1 MSLLPELWALLS
13 CTYKHFAPT
22 ALAEF
27 CTNQPVTAM
36 TPQSNFM
43 VLAPIIPE
51 RETEL
56 WRLLDSMNLGPG
68 QVDPNNALLPFAE
81 FHPLHFARFVI
92 LDDKTTE
99 DIRVYGLAPRQYPL
113 YLAFLG
119 DVDGDAN
126 AFLSKLVERA
136 GEGLAR
142 IFSCCEGFSADTDL
156 LTWMKQRHAPAI
168 AAYVNWRGR
177 AVRQIR
183 EEAALYDALQN
194 YIEQNAA
201 AFQGLPPRELHE
213 KLRSFVN
220 AEKSAGRLTLSNES
234 PTPIGWQ
241 IRNVLHMIGM
251 PLLVLIVSPLLI
263 LLAPFYIIALRRL
276 EKTDPEVCPSVD
288 QKHSENLS
296 RIEDHDVTNQFS
308 AMGSLKPGLVRLL
321 TTVGV
326 LKAVNY
332 GARHFTRP
340 GRLGRIRS
348 IHFAR
353 WVFVAGTERMIFCSN
368 YDGSVES
375 YMDDFINKTG
385 FGLNASFS
393 NGIGYPRTN
402 WLVRD
407 GCIDERNY
415 KEYLRRH
422 TLPTQVWYKAYP
434 GMTAA
439 DLERHTRIRLG
450 LEILSMTDEQ
460 AREWVA
466 LL

>member
-1 MSLLPELWALLS
+1 
-13 CTYKHFAPT
+13 
-22 ALAEF
+22 
-27 CTNQPVTAM
+27 M

-51 RETEL
+51 RESEL
-56 WRLLDSMNLGPG
+56 RELLDSMNRGPG
-68 QVDPNNALLPFAE
+68 QVDPGNSLLPFAE
-81 FHPLHFARFVI
+81 FDTLHFARFII
-92 LDDKTTE
+92 LDDKTTG
-99 DIRVYGLAPRQYPL
+99 DVRVYGLTPRIYPL

-126 AFLSKLVERA
+126 AFLGKLIKHA
-136 GEGLAR
+136 GGGLR
-142 IFSCCEGFSADTDL
+142 KIFSCCQGFGPDTDL
-156 LTWMKQRHAPAI
+156 LDWMKQHDAPPI

-177 AVRQIR
+177 TVRQIR
-183 EEAALYDALQN
+183 EEAALYDALEN
-194 YIEQNAA
+194 YIESQAA
-201 AFQGLPPRELHE
+201 GLNGLSPRELHD
-213 KLRSFVN
+213 KLRNFVN
-220 AEKSAGRLTLSNES
+220 AEQSAGRLTLSKQS

-241 IRNVLHMIGM
+241 IKNLAHMIGF
-251 PLLVLIVSPLLI
+251 PLLGLLLSPVLLVA
-263 LLAPFYIIALRRL
+263 APFYIFALRRL
-276 EKTDPEVCPSVD
+276 EKSDPVVCPTAD
-288 QKHSENLS
+288 QKYSENLS
-296 RIEDHDVTNQFS
+296 SFEDHDVTNQFS

-326 LKAVNY
+326 LKIVNY
-332 GARHFTRP
+332 GARHITRP

-353 WVFVAGTERMIFCSN
+353 WVFVAGRERMIFCSN

-407 GCIDERNY
+407 GCVDERDY

-422 TLPTQVWYKAYP
+422 TLPSQVWYKAYP
-434 GMTAA
+434 GLSAV
-439 DLERHTRIRLG
+439 DLERNTRIRQG
-450 LEILSMTDEQ
+450 LEMSSMTDEQ

>member
-1 MSLLPELWALLS
+1 
-13 CTYKHFAPT
+13 
-22 ALAEF
+22 
-27 CTNQPVTAM
+27 M
-36 TPQSNFM
+36 TPQSTFM
-43 VLAPIIPE
+43 VVAPIIPE
-51 RETEL
+51 REREL
-56 WRLLDSMNLGPG
+56 RQLLDSMNRGPG
-68 QVDPNNALLPFAE
+68 EVDPDNALLPFGE
-81 FHPLHFARFVI
+81 FDTLHFARFII
-92 LDDKTTE
+92 LNDKTTE
-99 DIRVYGLAPRQYPL
+99 DVRVYGLKPRSYPL

-126 AFLSKLVERA
+126 AFLGKLIKRA
-136 GEGLAR
+136 GKGLGN
-142 IFSCCEGFSADTDL
+142 IFSCCQGFGWDTDL
-156 LTWMKQRHAPAI
+156 LAWMKQHDAPAI
-168 AAYVNWRGR
+168 AVYVNWRGR
-177 AVRQIR
+177 TVRQIR
-183 EEAALYDALQN
+183 EEAALYDALDN
-194 YIEQNAA
+194 YIERKTPS
-201 AFQGLPPRELHE
+201 FQGLPPREVHE

-220 AEKSAGRLTLSNES
+220 TEKSAGLLSLSNQS
-234 PTPIGWQ
+234 PTPFGWQ
-241 IRNVLHMIGM
+241 IRNLLHMIGWPM
-251 PLLVLIVSPLLI
+251 LVLLLSPLL
-263 LLAPFYIIALRRL
+263 LVLAPFYIFALRRL
-276 EKTDPEVCPSVD
+276 EKTDPVVCPIVD
-288 QKHSENLS
+288 QEHSENLS
-296 RIEDHDVTNQFS
+296 SFEDHDVTNQFS

-321 TTVGV
+321 TTIAV
-326 LKAVNY
+326 LKTVNY
-332 GARHFTRP
+332 GARHITRP

-353 WVFVAGTERMIFCSN
+353 WVFVAGRERMIFCSN

-434 GMTAA
+434 GLTAV
-439 DLERHTRIRLG
+439 DLERNTRIRQG
-450 LEILSMTDEQ
+450 LERSSMTEEQ

>member
-1 MSLLPELWALLS
+1 
-13 CTYKHFAPT
+13 
-22 ALAEF
+22 
-27 CTNQPVTAM
+27 M

-56 WRLLDSMNLGPG
+56 RQLLDSMNRGSG
-68 QVDPNNALLPFAE
+68 QVDPNNTLLPFAE
-81 FHPLHFARFVI
+81 FDTLHFARFII

-99 DIRVYGLAPRQYPL
+99 DVRVYGLTPRSYPL

-126 AFLSKLVERA
+126 AFLGKLIKRA
-136 GEGLAR
+136 GEGLR
-142 IFSCCEGFSADTDL
+142 KVFSCCHGFAPDADL
-156 LTWMKQRHAPAI
+156 LAWMKQHDAPAI
-168 AAYVNWRGR
+168 AAYVNFRGR
-177 AVRQIR
+177 TVRQIR
-183 EEAALYDALQN
+183 EEAALYDALQDHVGKHATSF
-194 YIEQNAA
+194 E
-201 AFQGLPPRELHE
+201 GLPPRELHE
-213 KLRSFVN
+213 RLQSFVS
-220 AEKSAGRLTLSNES
+220 AEKSVGRLTLSKES
-234 PTPIGWQ
+234 PTPLGWQ
-241 IRNVLHMIGM
+241 IRNVLHMIGF
-251 PLLVLIVSPLLI
+251 PLLSLLLSPLLLVI
-263 LLAPFYIIALRRL
+263 APFYIFVLRRL
-276 EKTDPEVCPSVD
+276 EKTDPLVCPTAD
-288 QKHSENLS
+288 QKHSEDLS

-308 AMGSLKPGLVRLL
+308 AMGSLKPGLVRRL
-321 TTVGV
+321 TTMLV
-326 LKAVNY
+326 LKTVNY
-332 GARHFTRP
+332 GARHITRP

-353 WVFVAGTERMIFCSN
+353 WVFVAGRERMIFCSN

-402 WLVRD
+402 WLVLD
-407 GCIDERNY
+407 GCVDERNY

-434 GMTAA
+434 GLTAV
-439 DLERHTRIRLG
+439 DLERNTRIRQA
-450 LEILSMTDEQ
+450 IQKAPMTDEQ
-460 AREWVA
+460 TREWIA

>member
-1 MSLLPELWALLS
+1 
-13 CTYKHFAPT
+13 
-22 ALAEF
+22 
-27 CTNQPVTAM
+27 
-36 TPQSNFM
+36 
-43 VLAPIIPE
+43 
-51 RETEL
+51 
-56 WRLLDSMNLGPG
+56 MNHGPG

-81 FHPLHFARFVI
+81 FETLHFARFVI

-99 DIRVYGLAPRQYPL
+99 DIRVYGLMPRTYPL

-126 AFLSKLVERA
+126 AFLGKLIKRA
-136 GEGLAR
+136 GKGLR
-142 IFSCCEGFSADTDL
+142 KIFSCCQGFAPDTDL
-156 LTWMKQRHAPAI
+156 LDWMKQHDAPAI

-177 AVRQIR
+177 TVRQIR
-183 EEAALYDALQN
+183 EEAALYDGLEN
-194 YIEQNAA
+194 YVDRNHATLH
-201 AFQGLPPRELHE
+201 GLRPRELHE
-213 KLRSFVN
+213 KLRTLVN
-220 AEKSAGRLTLSNES
+220 AEQSAGRITLSKEG

-241 IRNVLHMIGM
+241 IKNLLHMIGF
-251 PLLVLIVSPLLI
+251 PLMGLLLSPLL
-263 LLAPFYIIALRRL
+263 LVAAPFYIFALRRL
-276 EKTDPEVCPSVD
+276 EKTDPEVCPTAD

-296 RIEDHDVTNQFS
+296 SFEDHDVTNQFS

-326 LKAVNY
+326 LKTVNY
-332 GARHFTRP
+332 GARHITRP

-353 WVFVAGTERMIFCSN
+353 WVFVAGRERMIFCSN

-422 TLPTQVWYKAYP
+422 TLPSQVWYKAYP
-434 GMTAA
+434 GLSAI
-439 DLERHTRIRLG
+439 DLERNTRIRQG
-450 LEILSMTDEQ
+450 LERSSMTDEE
-460 AREWVA
+460 ARDWVA

>member
-1 MSLLPELWALLS
+1 
-13 CTYKHFAPT
+13 
-22 ALAEF
+22 
-27 CTNQPVTAM
+27 M

-43 VLAPIIPE
+43 VLAPIDPK
-51 RETEL
+51 REMEL
-56 WRLLDSMNLGPG
+56 RQLLDSMNRAPG
-68 QVDPNNALLPFAE
+68 QVNPNNDLIPFTE
-81 FHPLHFARFVI
+81 LDTLHFARLII

-99 DIRVYGLAPRQYPL
+99 DVRVYGLAPRNYPL

-119 DVDGDAN
+119 DVDGDPN
-126 AFLSKLVERA
+126 AFLGNLTKRA
-136 GEGLAR
+136 GKGLGR
-142 IFSCCEGFSADTDL
+142 IFSCCEGFTVGTDL
-156 LTWMKQRHAPAI
+156 LEWMKQHNASAI

-177 AVRQIR
+177 TVRQIR
-183 EEAALYDALQN
+183 EEAALYEALES
-194 YIEQNAA
+194 YIEKNAA
-201 AFQGLPPRELHE
+201 RFRDLAPQELHAR
-213 KLRSFVN
+213 LQSFVGV
-220 AEKSAGRLTLSNES
+220 EKSAGRLSLSEES
-234 PTPIGWQ
+234 PTPVRWQ
-241 IRNVLHMIGM
+241 IRNLLHMIGL
-251 PLLVLIVSPLLI
+251 PLLVLIASPLLI
-263 LLAPFYIIALRRL
+263 LVAPFYIIALRRL
-276 EKTDPEVCPSVD
+276 EKTDPEVCPTAD

-296 RIEDHDVTNQFS
+296 RFEDHDVTNQFS

-321 TTVGV
+321 TTIVV
-326 LKAVNY
+326 LKTVNY
-332 GARHFTRP
+332 GARHITRP

-353 WVFVAGTERMIFCSN
+353 WVFVAGRERMIFCSN

-393 NGIGYPRTN
+393 NGIGYPNTN
-402 WLVRD
+402 WLVLD

-434 GMTAA
+434 GLTAV
-439 DLERHTRIRLG
+439 DLERNTRVRRG
-450 LEILSMTDEQ
+450 LEARSISDEQ

>member
-1 MSLLPELWALLS
+1 
-13 CTYKHFAPT
+13 
-22 ALAEF
+22 
-27 CTNQPVTAM
+27 M

-51 RETEL
+51 RESEL
-56 WRLLDSMNLGPG
+56 RELLDSMNRGPG
-68 QVDPNNALLPFAE
+68 QVDPNNSLLPFAE
-81 FHPLHFARFVI
+81 FDTLHFARFII

-99 DIRVYGLAPRQYPL
+99 DVRVYGLAPRTYPL

-126 AFLSKLVERA
+126 AFLGKLIKRA
-136 GEGLAR
+136 GEGLKK
-142 IFSCCEGFSADTDL
+142 IFSCCDGFGPDTDL
-156 LTWMKQRHAPAI
+156 LYWMKQHDAPAI
-168 AAYVNWRGR
+168 AVYVNWRGR
-177 AVRQIR
+177 TVRQIR
-183 EEAALYDALQN
+183 EEAALYDAVEN
-194 YIEQNAA
+194 YIETHAA
-201 AFQGLPPRELHE
+201 DFDGLAPRELHD

-220 AEKSAGRLTLSNES
+220 AEQSAGRLTLSKQS
-234 PTPIGWQ
+234 PTPIGWL
-241 IRNVLHMIGM
+241 IKNLAHMIGF
-251 PLLVLIVSPLLI
+251 PLLGLLLSPVLLVA
-263 LLAPFYIIALRRL
+263 APFYVFALRRL
-276 EKTDPEVCPSVD
+276 EKNDPVVCPTVD
-288 QKHSENLS
+288 QKYSENLS
-296 RIEDHDVTNQFS
+296 SFEDRDVTNQFS

-326 LKAVNY
+326 LKTVNY
-332 GARHFTRP
+332 GARHITRP

-353 WVFVAGTERMIFCSN
+353 WVFVAGRERMIFCSN

-407 GCIDERNY
+407 GCVDERDY

-422 TLPTQVWYKAYP
+422 TLPSQVWYKAYP
-434 GMTAA
+434 GLSAV
-439 DLERHTRIRLG
+439 DLERNTRTRQG
-450 LEILSMTDEQ
+450 LEISSLTDEQ

>member
-1 MSLLPELWALLS
+1 
-13 CTYKHFAPT
+13 
-22 ALAEF
+22 
-27 CTNQPVTAM
+27 M

-56 WRLLDSMNLGPG
+56 RQLLDSMNLGPG
-68 QVDPNNALLPFAE
+68 QVDPNNALLPFAQ
-81 FHPLHFARFVI
+81 FDTLHFARFVI

-99 DIRVYGLAPRQYPL
+99 DVRVYGLPPRSYPL

-119 DVDGDAN
+119 DVDGDAE
-126 AFLSKLVERA
+126 AFLGKLIKRA
-136 GEGLAR
+136 GEGLGKL
-142 IFSCCEGFSADTDL
+142 FSCCQGFTSDADL
-156 LTWMKQRHAPAI
+156 RAWMKQHDAPAI

-177 AVRQIR
+177 TVRQIR

-194 YIEQNAA
+194 YIEEHAA
-201 AFQGLPPRELHE
+201 TLQGLPPRQVHE
-213 KLRSFVN
+213 KLQSFVN
-220 AEKSAGRLTLSNES
+220 AEKSGGRLTLSKES
-234 PTPIGWQ
+234 PTPVGWQ
-241 IRNVLHMIGM
+241 IRNLLHMIGF
-251 PLLVLIVSPLLI
+251 PLLTVLLSPLLL
-263 LLAPFYIIALRRL
+263 LLAPFYIVALRRL
-276 EKTDPEVCPSVD
+276 EKTDPEVCPTAD
-288 QKHSENLS
+288 QKHSDDLS
-296 RIEDHDVTNQFS
+296 HFEDHDVTNQFS
-308 AMGSLKPGLVRLL
+308 AMGSLKPGLVRFL
-321 TTVGV
+321 TTSAV
-326 LKAVNY
+326 LKTVNY
-332 GARHFTRP
+332 GARHITRP

-353 WVFVAGTERMIFCSN
+353 WVFVAGRERMIFFSN

-422 TLPTQVWYKAYP
+422 TLPSQVWYKAYP
-434 GMTAA
+434 GLTAV
-439 DLERHTRIRLG
+439 DLEKHTRIREG
-450 LEILSMTDEQ
+450 LEKSSMAEEQ
-460 AREWVA
+460 AREWLA

>member
-1 MSLLPELWALLS
+1 MRCLS
-13 CTYKHFAPT
+13 KAP
-22 ALAEF
+22 
-27 CTNQPVTAM
+27 M

-51 RETEL
+51 REAEL
-56 WRLLDSMNLGPG
+56 RQLLDSMNRGPG
-68 QVDPNNALLPFAE
+68 QIDPNNALLPFAE
-81 FHPLHFARFVI
+81 FDTLHFARFVV

-99 DIRVYGLAPRQYPL
+99 DVRVYGLTPRTYPL

-119 DVDGDAN
+119 DVDGNAN
-126 AFLSKLVERA
+126 AFLGKLIKRA
-136 GEGLAR
+136 GKGLGK
-142 IFSCCEGFSADTDL
+142 IFSCCQGFGPDTDL
-156 LTWMKQRHAPAI
+156 LDWMKQHDAPPI

-177 AVRQIR
+177 TVRQIR
-183 EEAALYDALQN
+183 EEAALYDAIQSYVEKDGASLH
-194 YIEQNAA
+194 
-201 AFQGLPPRELHE
+201 ELEPQHVRE
-213 KLRSFVN
+213 KLRAFVN
-220 AEKSAGRLTLSNES
+220 AEQAAGRLKLTKDD

-241 IRNVLHMIGM
+241 VKNLLHMIGF
-251 PLLVLIVSPLLI
+251 PVLGVLLSPLL
-263 LLAPFYIIALRRL
+263 LLAAPFYLIVLRRL
-276 EKTDPEVCPSVD
+276 EKSDPVVCPIAD
-288 QKHSENLS
+288 QKHYENLS
-296 RIEDHDVTNQFS
+296 SLDDHDVTNQFS

-321 TTVGV
+321 TTIGV
-326 LKAVNY
+326 LKTVNY
-332 GARHFTRP
+332 GARHITRP

-353 WVFVAGTERMIFCSN
+353 WVFVAGKERMIFCSN

-407 GCIDERNY
+407 GCVDERNY

-422 TLPTQVWYKAYP
+422 TLPSQVWYKAYP
-434 GMTAA
+434 GLSAI
-439 DLERHTRIRLG
+439 DLERNTRIRRG
-450 LEILSMTDEQ
+450 LEMSSMTDDQ